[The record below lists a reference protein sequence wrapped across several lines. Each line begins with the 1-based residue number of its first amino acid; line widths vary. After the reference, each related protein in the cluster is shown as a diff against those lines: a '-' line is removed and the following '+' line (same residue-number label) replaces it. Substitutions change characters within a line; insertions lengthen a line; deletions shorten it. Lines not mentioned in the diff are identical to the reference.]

1 MTVFENTIIKKF
13 WAAEDKGNDDEVIR
27 QVVIQCE
34 AELDNN
40 RQVGELFDSM
50 VKGLV
55 RVTFENTESSERLIL
70 PGITIK
76 PFNIKQKKV
85 KLSKGDEDDVVL
97 TEYAA
102 LTMVSRLEDGALLL
116 ELLELF
122 NINLKMTIDEFS

>member
-1 MTVFENTIIKKF
+1 MTVFENSIIKKF
-13 WAAEDKGNDDEVIR
+13 WAAEDKGNDNEVIR

-34 AELDNN
+34 AELENN

-55 RVTFENTESSERLIL
+55 RVIFENTESSERLTL

-97 TEYAA
+97 TEYAT
-102 LTMVSRLEDGALLL
+102 LTMVSQLEDGALLL